1 MAKLPD
7 KFIEQLKATNLPADA
22 VDKLIDAL
30 SNGTPSISVRSNRAK
45 AFFPEDAVREVQWCD
60 RGRYLD
66 SRPIFTLMPQ
76 LHQGRFYVQDA
87 SSMFITEAVRQIVN
101 LTGNVPL
108 TVMDA
113 CAAPGGK
120 TTAIIDTLPEGSL
133 VVANEYDR
141 RRASILKENLT
152 KWGYPNVLISTGDTN
167 QYARVRDT
175 FDIIAIDA
183 PCSGEG
189 MMRKEEMAVDQWSPG
204 LVDECSRLQREIISN
219 LWDAIKPGGYLIY
232 STCTFNTRENEENV
246 KWIIDKFDCT
256 SVDLDIARFD
266 GIIKTDAGKNVSC
279 YRFLPGLIEG
289 EGLFMSVI
297 QKAGELKLDIDQS
310 DSKRDKKSTDKPK
323 LPTDVLS
330 KWIKRE
336 FNLIFTLSDDST
348 SIEAISREGETLLKK
363 LKKSGVKSITRLL
376 TVASIKG
383 KDLIPDHALA
393 MSEVLDPDAF
403 PHQEVDLNQALDY
416 LRREAIT
423 VAPDQPRGYILL
435 TFENHPLGFV
445 KNIGNRTNN
454 LYPQNWRILMNVR

>member
-1 MAKLPD
+1 MPKLPD
-7 KFIEQLKATNLPADA
+7 KFIEELKSLNLPDYT

-30 SNGTPSISVRSNRAK
+30 TAGNPSVSVRSNCAK
-45 AFFPEDAVREVQWCD
+45 EFLPDDAVRKVQWCE

-87 SSMFITEAVRQIVN
+87 SSMFITEAIRHIVN
-101 LTGNVPL
+101 LTGNVAL

-120 TTAIIDTLPEGSL
+120 TTAIIDTLPHGSL

-141 RRASILKENLT
+141 RRAAILKENLI
-152 KWGYPNVLISTGDTN
+152 KWGNSNVLISTGDTN

-175 FDIIAIDA
+175 FDIIAVDA

-189 MMRKEEMAVDQWSPG
+189 MMRKEEMAVEQWSPG
-204 LVDECSRLQREIISN
+204 LVDECSRLQREIVSN
-219 LWDAIKPGGYLIY
+219 LWNAIKPGGFLIY
-232 STCTFNTRENEENV
+232 STCTFNSRENEENV
-246 KWIIDKFDCT
+246 KWIIDNFDCS
-256 SVDLDIARFD
+256 SVDLEVSHFD
-266 GIIKTDAGKNVSC
+266 GIIKTDGGGNIAC
-279 YRFLPGLIEG
+279 YRFFPGLVEG

-297 QKAGELKLDIDQS
+297 RKAGELKPGIDLP
-310 DSKRDKKSTDKPK
+310 DSKRDKKSSDKTK
-323 LPTDVLS
+323 LPVDLIS
-330 KWIKRE
+330 KWVKPE
-336 FNLIFTLSDDST
+336 FNLIFSLSDDSA
-348 SIEAISREGETLLKK
+348 SIEAISHDGESLLKK
-363 LKKSGVKSITRLL
+363 LKKTGVKSITRLL

-383 KDLIPDHALA
+383 KDIIPDHFLA
-393 MSEVLDPDAF
+393 MSEVLAPDAF
-403 PHQEVDLNQALDY
+403 PRQEVNRNQALDY

-423 VAPDQPRGYILL
+423 VDSSQPRGYILL
-435 TFENHPLGFV
+435 TYDNYPLGFV

>member
-1 MAKLPD
+1 MPKLPD
-7 KFIEQLKATNLPADA
+7 KFIEELKTINLPDGAA
-22 VDKLIDAL
+22 DKLIKAL
-30 SNGTPSISVRSNRAK
+30 TAGNPSVSVRSNRAK
-45 AFFPEDAVREVQWCD
+45 EYLPVDAVRKVQWCE

-87 SSMFITEAVRQIVN
+87 SSMFITEAVRHIVN
-101 LTGNVPL
+101 QTDNVPL

-120 TTAIIDTLPEGSL
+120 TTAIIDALPHGSL

-152 KWGYPNVLISTGDTN
+152 KWGNSNVLISTGDTD

-189 MMRKEEMAVDQWSPG
+189 MMRKEDMAVEQWSPG
-204 LVDECSRLQREIISN
+204 LVEECSQIQRKIIAN
-219 LWDAIKPGGYLIY
+219 LWDAIKPGGFLIY

-246 KWIIDKFDCT
+246 KWIIDNFDCT
-256 SVDLDIARFD
+256 SVDLDITRFS
-266 GIIKTDAGKNVSC
+266 GIIKTDAGKSISC

-289 EGLFMSVI
+289 EGLFMSII
-297 QKAGELKLDIDQS
+297 QKSGELKPGIDQS
-310 DSKRDKKSTDKPK
+310 ESKRDKKSHDKAK
-323 LPTDVLS
+323 LPIDQIS
-330 KWIKRE
+330 KWVKPE
-336 FNLIFTLSDDST
+336 FNLAFSLSDDST
-348 SIEAISREGETLLKK
+348 TIEAISQDGEMLLKR
-363 LKKSGVKSITRLL
+363 LKKSGVKSINRLL
-376 TVASIKG
+376 TIASTKG

-393 MSEVLDPDAF
+393 MSKVLAPDAF
-403 PHQEVDLNQALDY
+403 PCQEVDRNHALDY

-423 VAPDQPRGYILL
+423 VDPSQPRGYILL
-435 TFENHPLGFV
+435 TFESHPLGFV
-445 KNIGNRTNN
+445 KNLGNRTNN